1 LNTAAS
7 QWRLS
12 HQFITNDVD
21 AVDLLAVYKQV
32 PQTYK
37 QLRLL
42 YKVLLTL
49 PVTTASVERGF
60 SKLSIVKSKLRS
72 TMVQGRLEALVLA
85 AVERDIVL
93 NLNDDDLVARF
104 AGQADRRLLL

>member
-1 LNTAAS
+1 LDPRHFSALDGQQQVRRLATRYQLDPDTAAN
-7 QWRLS
+7 QWQLS
-12 HQFITNDVD
+12 HQFVTTDDDD

-32 PQTYK
+32 PQAYA

-60 SKLSIVKSKLRS
+60 SKLSVVKTKLRS
-72 TMVQGRLEALVLA
+72 TIA
-85 AVERDIVL
+85 
-93 NLNDDDLVARF
+93 
-104 AGQADRRLLL
+104 